1 MPRSVI
7 SRPAGGFSPYL
18 QGLNMNPLLNMVR
31 LARPVNLLIIAAT
44 MYVLRFNVVAPLVD
58 LHAHGS
64 PPAFGHFP
72 FFLAVL
78 VMVLLAAAG
87 NTINDYFDQKVDRIN
102 KPDRVIVGKSIKRR
116 VAMILHQ
123 LFNGLA
129 VVIGLYL
136 GWRSQSYTVALIPIV
151 VAAILWLYSP
161 VLKKMFLLGNLAV
174 TCCVMIVPVWTGLL
188 ETDAIWHAYADMLI
202 RPHEL
207 TQQIW
212 KWMLAYAVFAA
223 LLTLAR
229 EAQKDLE
236 DTEGDTASG
245 YRTMAVTWG
254 ADRTGR
260 FIAMLLGITLLLAM
274 AALVYVFGLSGWTTA
289 VGTLCVLTPLVMSI
303 IVTLKARSKQD
314 YSRASRYTKLT
325 MAGGLIFTF
334 VIRSWLLSAG

>member
-1 MPRSVI
+1 
-7 SRPAGGFSPYL
+7 
-18 QGLNMNPLLNMVR
+18 MNPLLNTIR

-44 MYVLRFNVVAPLVD
+44 MYALRYNLVAPLVD

-64 PPAFGHFP
+64 PPPFGHFP

-78 VMVLLAAAG
+78 VMALLAAAG

-123 LFNGLA
+123 LFNGMA

-136 GWRSQSYTVALIPIV
+136 GWRCQSYAVALIPVV

-161 VLKKMFLLGNLAV
+161 VLKKMFLVGNLAV
-174 TCCVMIVPVWTGLL
+174 MCCVMIVPVWTGLL
-188 ETDAIWHAYADMLI
+188 ETDAIWHDYADMLM
-202 RPHEL
+202 RPQEL
-207 TQQIW
+207 THQIW
-212 KWMLAYAVFAA
+212 KWMLGYAVFAA

-236 DTEGDTASG
+236 DREGDAAAG
-245 YRTMAVTWG
+245 YRTMAVIWG
-254 ADRTGR
+254 AARTGR
-260 FIAMLLGITLLLAM
+260 FIAMLLGITLLLAL
-274 AALVYVFGLSGWTTA
+274 ASLAYVFGLGGWTTA
-289 VGTLCVLTPLVMSI
+289 FGALCVMTPLVISV

-334 VIRSWLLSAG
+334 AIRSWLLSAG